1 MVVGLSRD
9 EMMDAYDGKSK
20 QRKETHINMLNWFT
34 CTMHTFNEIQE
45 KTYNIYS
52 KLNNR

>member
-1 MVVGLSRD
+1 
-9 EMMDAYDGKSK
+9 MMDAYDGKSK